1 MASVTTFIRN
11 TPASSLQAYFE
22 HTGIELSNPINW
34 DGPEPEV
41 VKGTLRAVD
50 DMTDDERARV
60 LNDAER
66 VSALADDAGQTALYS
81 VAEDR
86 SVLDDLA
93 NGHARSL
100 WMFLNAPTL
109 FRFAEEVRFT
119 DERRRGRSWDGFM
132 VPANLDLNRDA
143 VAQEAFK
150 SALRERFSSNNI
162 HIDIFSRHRPTFDGE
177 DCELVQIVIYREG
190 LPDAF
195 LAFDEEGELI
205 RRARRPV
212 FEAAMT
218 YEPETGVIEVVAN
231 DRESREEMARY
242 MARDLLGVEFQSE
255 KVPLRNYDLSVLLAY
270 HPFQTDPDDGIESV
284 EVKQL
289 RLMPF
294 DNNGERVTLECL
306 RKADRTIWSMS
317 ADRFGANDP
326 LTGGWVATQAKLTI
340 KFHPKGS
347 SKRGRTLPLT
357 ITMPHGCNLK
367 DQTEEE
373 QLIGEKYLRRWGIL
387 NDVD

>member
-66 VSALADDAGQTALYS
+66 VSALADDAGQTALCS

-132 VPANLDLNRDA
+132 APANLDLKRDA

-255 KVPLRNYDLSVLLAY
+255 KVPLRNYDLSVLLAF

-340 KFHPKGS
+340 KFQPKGDAR
-347 SKRGRTLPLT
+347 RGRTLPLT

-387 NDVD
+387 RDV